1 MSISI
6 LICIYASVRPTQYF
20 PIENLGYIFR
30 SKIKVPY
37 FSTKVSSNR
46 EETLLSMK
54 KMVIGNDSDIRS
66 KHNAK
71 TDAKI
76 SPDRLNFIYC
86 KSVNVIRILTMY
98 RLITIERN
106 NFGYCWMISL
116 NVVFQKKAFP
126 ILLDTY
132 ENHLSIRETAFR
144 IRVIMI
150 PVIRINIMTKVR
162 LIFLMQFID
171 LKPNSLKYWL
181 RGTSDVT
188 SNSKTFEI
196 IESGCRKPSWDA
208 CIVYWVIN
216 LVIPGILTEIKES
229 MESWDN
235 AWSIPNISGIAP
247 DLHTALG

>member
-1 MSISI
+1 M
-6 LICIYASVRPTQYF
+6 ICIYASVRPTQYF

-106 NFGYCWMISL
+106 NFGYC
-116 NVVFQKKAFP
+116 
-126 ILLDTY
+126 
-132 ENHLSIRETAFR
+132 
-144 IRVIMI
+144 
-150 PVIRINIMTKVR
+150 
-162 LIFLMQFID
+162 
-171 LKPNSLKYWL
+171 
-181 RGTSDVT
+181 
-188 SNSKTFEI
+188 
-196 IESGCRKPSWDA
+196 
-208 CIVYWVIN
+208 
-216 LVIPGILTEIKES
+216 
-229 MESWDN
+229 
-235 AWSIPNISGIAP
+235 
-247 DLHTALG
+247 